1 MTMRRALLAATAAL
15 LATGCGAQRPVV
27 YLGDRPTIMARDAAD
42 RDISACMA
50 IGQQYRT
57 GTGQGADVARDT
69 AAGGVAGG
77 AAGAAGGAIA
87 GGGAGVGAATG
98 AAVGAVW
105 SFMTGVLRRPPPDP
119 GFRGAVEQCLAD
131 RGQRVIAWK

>member
-1 MTMRRALLAATAAL
+1 MRRSACAAAVALSLA
-15 LATGCGAQRPVV
+15 GCGTQRPVV
-27 YLGDRPTIMARDAAD
+27 YLGDRPTITARDAAD

-50 IGQQYRT
+50 IGEQYKT
-57 GTGQGADVARDT
+57 GTGHGSEVARST

-77 AAGAAGGAIA
+77 AAGAAGGAIG
-87 GGGAGVGAATG
+87 GGGAGAGAATG

-105 SFMTGVLRRPPPDP
+105 SFMTGVLRSTPPDP
-119 GFRGAVEQCLAD
+119 GLRGAVEQCLAD